1 MRRLLVF
8 SSVFVVLAFGLS
20 LTVLA
25 HGGGT
30 PQLTNE
36 PVGSYLLSAWT
47 NPDPALVG
55 AVHVTA
61 ALAEASTGAAVT
73 DPVIHITAAPVRAA
87 GAGADAPIAA
97 EATHD
102 DAEIPI
108 FYEADLQLP
117 APGDWRFTIAVE
129 GAAGAGTTTF
139 TLPVRPA
146 GPNWLVLGLVGVAVV
161 LAAGV
166 GWMLLRG
173 GGGDHKRRPNPSRPG
188 PDATGTE
195 GIS

>member
-1 MRRLLVF
+1 MRRLLSVC
-8 SSVFVVLAFGLS
+8 SVFVVLAFGLS

-47 NPDPALVG
+47 NPNPALVG
-55 AVHVTA
+55 VVHVTA
-61 ALAEASTGAAVT
+61 ALAEASSGAAVT
-73 DPVIHITAAPVRAA
+73 DPVVHVSAVPVS
-87 GAGADAPIAA
+87 GAGEPITA

-117 APGDWRFTIAVE
+117 TPGDWRITFAVD
-129 GAAGAGTTTF
+129 GAAGAGTAAF

-146 GPNWLVLGLVGVAVV
+146 GPNWLVIGLVGVGIA
-161 LAAGV
+161 LAAGL

-173 GGGDHKRRPNPSRPG
+173 DAGRRSRPG
-188 PDATGTE
+188 ASRP
-195 GIS
+195 